1 MKRKRKE
8 GKEKGVPLSVV
19 LTGVGSEKR
28 AKGPK
33 GIKMYNFDKNTF
45 GDFMYEQSL
54 TMVC

>member
-33 GIKMYNFDKNTF
+33 GIKMYNFDTNTF